1 MRNRIIVFW
10 VLILNL
16 SLCACGQRTPT
27 WQDQYDLGTRYLS
40 DGNYENA
47 IIAFTAAI
55 EIDPQNV
62 NAYIGRA
69 DTYVKRGSA
78 EDLLLAKE
86 DYDRAIGLESE
97 LLEAY
102 QKQSIVLTMM
112 GDYVEGLA
120 TL

>member
-1 MRNRIIVFW
+1 MRSRTILFW
-10 VLILNL
+10 VLILSL
-16 SLCACGQRTPT
+16 SLCACGQRAPT

-69 DTYVKRGSA
+69 DTYMKRGSA

-86 DYDRAIGLESE
+86 DYDRAIELEPKRWE
-97 LLEAY
+97 TY
-102 QKQSIVLTMM
+102 QKKSVVLTMM
-112 GDYVEGLA
+112 GDHVEG
-120 TL
+120 